1 MIQEFVDEQPV
12 FETHDNHQ
20 ISRFEPSDPR
30 YNNVMDSQ
38 GSNVALTNGLNADF
52 LTLDEGRL
60 SNLGQPMGLKPSK
73 SSLLPMINQGGRNF
87 DQDLPSY
94 GENFTTLQGG
104 LTNRSLGSTFR
115 KTNVVQDNQVRIKGT
130 TIEHQYETASLESQ
144 SVRFMPKDESN
155 SMFRGIDA
163 DPEEEEYDY
172 EYDDEYDEEDETIDK
187 SSDPNSIGNR
197 VD

>member
-60 SNLGQPMGLKPSK
+60 SNLG
-73 SSLLPMINQGGRNF
+73 
-87 DQDLPSY
+87 
-94 GENFTTLQGG
+94 
-104 LTNRSLGSTFR
+104 
-115 KTNVVQDNQVRIKGT
+115 
-130 TIEHQYETASLESQ
+130 
-144 SVRFMPKDESN
+144 
-155 SMFRGIDA
+155 
-163 DPEEEEYDY
+163 
-172 EYDDEYDEEDETIDK
+172 
-187 SSDPNSIGNR
+187 
-197 VD
+197 